1 MFATFITH
9 EGETSVRSPF
19 SLWLISRTSL
29 RSFENKPQQK
39 GTRDECWVAAG
50 AWFLAYAFNLIDK
63 ERTNKVRGF
72 KACSENPREATFN
85 STISGSF
92 CVICFA

>member
-1 MFATFITH
+1 MNAWFN
-9 EGETSVRSPF
+9 
-19 SLWLISRTSL
+19 LIS
-29 RSFENKPQQK
+29 ENEE
-39 GTRDECWVAAG
+39 RWWVVAAG

-63 ERTNKVRGF
+63 ERTNKGRGF